1 MKKQLKKLSL
11 GRETLSQLASSE
23 AFQAQGGATQHTFC
37 TCLITAVTC
46 TGVSYCG
53 C

>member
-11 GRETLSQLASSE
+11 GRETLCQLASNE
-23 AFQAQGGATQHTFC
+23 VFQAQGGATQHTIC
-37 TCLITAVTC
+37 TCNITAVTC
-46 TGVSYCG
+46 TGVSYCD

>member
-11 GRETLSQLASSE
+11 GRETLRQLASNE
-23 AFQAQGGATQHTFC
+23 ASKAQGGVTQHTLC
-37 TCLITAVTC
+37 TCNITAVTC
-46 TGVSYCG
+46 TGASYCG